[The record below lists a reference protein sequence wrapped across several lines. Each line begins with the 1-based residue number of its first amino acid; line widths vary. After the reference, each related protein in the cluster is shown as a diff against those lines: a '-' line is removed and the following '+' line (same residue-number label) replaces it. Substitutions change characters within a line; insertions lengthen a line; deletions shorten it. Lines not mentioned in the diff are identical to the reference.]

1 MVVGAIET
9 VLLVLSSWNVVCMW
23 TTESG
28 EMFQILGTGKLP
40 CTTEPILVSFQT
52 AYVRIFNEVS
62 CLMAKHSRNQ

>member
-1 MVVGAIET
+1 MVVGVIET
-9 VLLVLSSWNVVCMW
+9 VLLVLPSWNVVCMW

-52 AYVRIFNEVS
+52 A
-62 CLMAKHSRNQ
+62 C